1 MTSTPPPGPVVVG
14 LDGSTAAIN
23 AAKWATTEAV
33 HRDVPLR
40 LVVIVGLA
48 ALQSESS
55 KSVEEQGAQTAL
67 RAACMAVEATGLAVK
82 TDTAVLWGDVNS
94 VLLGESRGAS
104 VICVGSVGISHV
116 ADRVLGSTATTLA
129 EEAHCPVAIIRSDG
143 NAAEWDGGYI
153 AVVVND
159 RPGNDEVVGW
169 AMEEARARRAQVLAL
184 TVRRWALFQINYEKT
199 YQRLDHWLREYP
211 DVKVE
216 VAATPANVARYLER
230 FIGVV
235 RLVVISSEEAG
246 HVAQLV
252 GPHGLP
258 ILAHADCSVLV
269 VRK

>member
-33 HRDVPLR
+33 HKDVPLR
-40 LVVIVGLA
+40 LVVVVGLA
-48 ALQSESS
+48 PQQSESS
-55 KSVEEQGAQTAL
+55 KSVEEQDAQTAL
-67 RAACMAVEATGLAVK
+67 RAACRAVDATGLPVK
-82 TDTAVLWGDVNS
+82 IDTAVLWGDVNS
-94 VLLGESRGAS
+94 ILLAESRGAS
-104 VICVGSVGISHV
+104 LICVGSVGISRV
-116 ADRVLGSTATTLA
+116 ADRVLGSTAITLA
-129 EEAHCPVAIIRSDG
+129 EEAHCPVAVIRSDG
-143 NAAEWDGGYI
+143 NAGEWEGGYV

-169 AMEEARARRAQVLAL
+169 AMEEARSRRAQVLAL
-184 TVRRWALFQINYEKT
+184 TVWRWALFVINYEKT

-216 VAATPANVARYLER
+216 VAATPANVARYLESFVGVIR
-230 FIGVV
+230 LAVIG
-235 RLVVISSEEAG
+235 SEDAD